1 MDELDKLLSQIETDL
16 KQDISDLE
24 TDLNLYREFAKQSV
38 VYQAAGIPNPEQLNQ
53 ALQRLEDLRA
63 QLDQTHQSLGK
74 VEALK
79 EKLDDQEYR
88 EQLKK
93 EIDQI
98 YEK

>member
-16 KQDISDLE
+16 NQEISDLE

-38 VYQAAGIPNPEQLNQ
+38 VYQAAGIPLPEQLNQ
-53 ALQRLEDLRA
+53 ALQRLDDLRS
-63 QLDQTHQSLGK
+63 QLDQAHQSLGK
-74 VEALK
+74 AEALR
-79 EKLDDQEYR
+79 EKLDEQEYR

-98 YEK
+98 YE